1 MGFPCATKSSSM
13 WRGSQSTGCL
23 RCRLEML
30 TLGVFCFGPVRYTF
44 RPAHLQYSRLS
55 QVDHILLQSILQRAT
70 TSPLRKLRE
79 LALFCHRKSRGS
91 TRFAFQAAEQPK
103 VIWNLRKAQTESPRN
118 MWQTYDSISS
128 YHDGQPVTT
137 NSTKSTDLPT
147 MIRHLLLAQRPEMLF
162 RILLL
167 LGRRWMR
174 HDGARFCHGL
184 PKLQSLSIAQYSCHL
199 MASHVRLFYDELQFD
214 ISCFKG
220 KWVSCF
226 KMHKAKAHGWTIA
239 VPSPLAHGISCSI
252 LFSFH
257 SFGMPECH
265 PTSFIIITD
274 HTTAFGLF
282 RPESSAMFW
291 GLSQADATVAARHV

>member
-1 MGFPCATKSSSM
+1 MKSWRCNENCSTTSQGLSKTSQPCCSCVQKLGDFSLVFMGFPCATKSSSM

-103 VIWNLRKAQTESPRN
+103 VIWNL
-118 MWQTYDSISS
+118 
-128 YHDGQPVTT
+128 
-137 NSTKSTDLPT
+137 
-147 MIRHLLLAQRPEMLF
+147 PEMLF

-167 LGRRWMR
+167 LGRR
-174 HDGARFCHGL
+174 
-184 PKLQSLSIAQYSCHL
+184 
-199 MASHVRLFYDELQFD
+199 
-214 ISCFKG
+214 
-220 KWVSCF
+220 
-226 KMHKAKAHGWTIA
+226 
-239 VPSPLAHGISCSI
+239 
-252 LFSFH
+252 
-257 SFGMPECH
+257 
-265 PTSFIIITD
+265 
-274 HTTAFGLF
+274 
-282 RPESSAMFW
+282 
-291 GLSQADATVAARHV
+291 